1 MPNKED
7 AKDLLIARLTAQLDA
22 LSGYSAT
29 LDTGNGLFSVGIGG
43 LLLKSPDA
51 MKSAKPSPELAQY
64 TMLDCGRTGKLLK
77 LDTDASGRLLEEY
90 GFANLYLIG
99 RIAGT
104 LPAVSPK

>member
-7 AKDLLIARLTAQLDA
+7 AKDALIARLTAQLDA
-22 LSGYSAT
+22 ISGYSAT
-29 LDTGNGLFSVGIGG
+29 LNTDNGLFSVGIGG
-43 LLLKSPDA
+43 LLLKSPEA
-51 MKSAKPSPELAQY
+51 MKTARPSPELSQY

-77 LDTDASGRLLEEY
+77 LDTDGSGELLARY

-104 LPAVSPK
+104 LPAPAPK